1 MRRIIKRFEIVG
13 ARPVFTKRSIPSL
26 AWKVTFYRRMALVIR
41 STRRSTTIIES
52 WSCGRLYYKLTL
64 LLLFIF
70 YFIAIHQLKKSRNWK
85 ITTSHVTRRLS
96 SHFCVFHCHRNIKP
110 INIEICFLKT
120 FLDRNTSLIG
130 YF

>member
-1 MRRIIKRFEIVG
+1 M
-13 ARPVFTKRSIPSL
+13 
-26 AWKVTFYRRMALVIR
+26 IR

-96 SHFCVFHCHRNIKP
+96 SHFCVFHCHRDIKP

-130 YF
+130 YFQGTIHDSINGCFINIWNNSTLFLPIFKVLICFH